1 MKGFGENISRKNFK
15 YLTIREKLI
24 NEAQTHQNKGDLNVA
39 AKCYEN
45 IIQRGLEDPNLLS
58 NYGIILFQLGY
69 AENAIDLFKKSIKKY
84 PYESAFCI
92 NLSNIYKLK
101 NDLINA
107 EIFIR
112 KSLKIDS
119 KCLNSL
125 NNLASILILK
135 KDFTEAEMISL
146 NSLNINNQN
155 NIAHYNLGLI
165 YSNLDRINDSIISFR
180 KAIKFNPKDFAT
192 NLNLGAT
199 LLKRG
204 DYEESKKYN
213 NVALQLNN
221 NSYEA
226 FFNLGQID
234 LFTGDINSAIFN
246 LKRSLFFKKS
256 NYKIYRFLGIAE
268 FLKGEKECL
277 KNLKKSIEMNQEE
290 DLSKVIFNLVH
301 SKIINKN
308 KNKYFEKRFQE
319 LHNSEPIILQR
330 SIEKELIDY
339 IYKRNTI
346 DLNKYQDPTFG
357 RARGTD
363 YDLFEDKSKI
373 LNVIKND
380 LKDKVKIF
388 FNSEVYF
395 IESFFTI
402 LEGESI
408 VKKHNHLDNLDRLKN
423 LDLYKNKYSLVYYI
437 KTGDSN
443 CSKPGFLKFYNP
455 DTKLLPKP
463 GMIVIF
469 PSEYIH
475 SVEYNGESD
484 RIILGI
490 NFYIY

>member
-1 MKGFGENISRKNFK
+1 MKGFGENISRKNPK

-24 NEAQTHQNKGDLNVA
+24 NEAQTYQNKGDLNIA

-45 IIQRGLEDPNLLS
+45 IIQRGLEDPNLIS

-69 AENAIDLFKKSIKKY
+69 LENAIDLFKKSIKKY
-84 PYESAFCI
+84 PYKSAFCI
-92 NLSNIYKLK
+92 NLSNIYKFK

-112 KSLKIDS
+112 KSLQINS

-135 KDFTEAEMISL
+135 KEFIKAEIFAL
-146 NSLNINNQN
+146 NALNIDNQN
-155 NIAHYNLGLI
+155 NVAHYNLGLI
-165 YSNLDRINDSIISFR
+165 YSNLDRINDSITSFR

-213 NVALQLNN
+213 NIALQLNN
-221 NSYEA
+221 TSYEV

-246 LKRSLFFKKS
+246 FKRSLFYKKD

-277 KNLKKSIEMNQEE
+277 RNLKKSIEMNQEE

-301 SKIINKN
+301 SKIINN
-308 KNKYFEKRFQE
+308 NQENYFEKRFQE
-319 LHNSEPIILQR
+319 LQNSEPIILQR

-357 RARGTD
+357 MARGTD

-373 LNVIKND
+373 LNVIKAD
-380 LKDKVKIF
+380 LIETVKMYF
-388 FNSEVYF
+388 DSELYF

-402 LEGESI
+402 LEGNSI
-408 VKKHNHLDNLDRLKN
+408 VEKHNHLDNLDRLKN

-455 DTKLLPKP
+455 DKRLLPKP

-469 PSEYIH
+469 PAEYIH
-475 SVEYNGESD
+475 SVEYNGKSD
-484 RIILGI
+484 RVILGI

>member
-1 MKGFGENISRKNFK
+1 MKGFGENISRKNSK
-15 YLTIREKLI
+15 YQTIREKLI
-24 NEAQTHQNKGDLNVA
+24 NEAQTYQNKGDLNIA

-69 AENAIDLFKKSIKKY
+69 TENAIDLFKKSIKKY

-92 NLSNIYKLK
+92 NLSNIYKFK
-101 NDLINA
+101 NDLVNA

-112 KSLKIDS
+112 KSLHIDS
-119 KCLNSL
+119 KCFNSL

-135 KDFTEAEMISL
+135 KEFIEAEIFAL

-155 NIAHYNLGLI
+155 NAAHYNLGLI
-165 YSNLDRINDSIISFR
+165 YSNLDRINDSITSFR

-204 DYEESKKYN
+204 DYEESKKYHDI
-213 NVALQLNN
+213 ALQLNN
-221 NSYEA
+221 TSYEV
-226 FFNLGQID
+226 FFNLGQIA
-234 LFTGDINSAIFN
+234 LFTGDINSAIIN
-246 LKRSLFFKKS
+246 FKKS
-256 NYKIYRFLGIAE
+256 LFYKKDNYKIYRFLGIAE

-277 KNLKKSIEMNQEE
+277 INLKKSIEMNKEE
-290 DLSKVIFNLVH
+290 ILSNVIFNLVH

-308 KNKYFEKRFQE
+308 QENYFEKRYQE
-319 LHNSEPIILQR
+319 LQNSEPIILQR

-357 RARGTD
+357 KARGTD

-373 LNVIKND
+373 LNTFKADLIEKIKILFD
-380 LKDKVKIF
+380 SKVF
-388 FNSEVYF
+388 L

-408 VKKHNHLDNLDRLKN
+408 VEKHNHLDNLDRLKS

-469 PSEYIH
+469 PAEYIH

-484 RIILGI
+484 RVILGI